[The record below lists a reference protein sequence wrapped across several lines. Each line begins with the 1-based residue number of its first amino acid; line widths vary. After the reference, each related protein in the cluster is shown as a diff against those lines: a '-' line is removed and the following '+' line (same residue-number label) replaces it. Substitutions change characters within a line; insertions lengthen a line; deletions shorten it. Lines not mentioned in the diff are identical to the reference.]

1 MELYDVMRT
10 TFAARE
16 FTGEPLP
23 DNVLDRI
30 LDNARFAP
38 SGGNRQAGHVI
49 VVRDAQTRESLVDAT
64 KPGARRYFAQIMA
77 GENPWNPITP
87 THVAPETTAAT
98 VVPESV
104 IEPIRTASVVLVV
117 CLDLRLVAATDQDLD
132 RIGVISGASI
142 YPLAWN
148 ILLAARA
155 EGFGGT
161 LTTMAVAQEP
171 KVRELLGIP
180 DTHAVAAVLPI
191 GRPVKQLTTLK
202 RNAVHEFVT
211 LERFDGDPCRW
222 VREISTASREIET
235 R

>member
-23 DNVLDRI
+23 DKVLDRI
-30 LDNARFAP
+30 LENARFAP

-49 VVRDAQTRESLVDAT
+49 VVRDQQTREGLIAAAQ
-64 KPGARRYFAQIMA
+64 PGARRYFAQITA
-77 GENPWNPITP
+77 GESPWNPVTP
-87 THVAPETTAAT
+87 TQVDPETIDAT
-98 VVPESV
+98 TVPASV
-104 IEPIRTASVVLVV
+104 SETLRTASVVLVV
-117 CLDLRLVAATDQDLD
+117 CVDLRLVAATDQELS
-132 RIGVISGASI
+132 RVGVISGASV
-142 YPLAWN
+142 YPLVWN

-180 DTHAVAAVLPI
+180 DTYAVAAVLPI
-191 GRPVKQLTTLK
+191 GKPIKQLTRLR
-202 RNAVHEFVT
+202 RNAVEEFVT
-211 LERFDGDPCRW
+211 LERFDGDPYRP
-222 VREISTASREIET
+222 EHG
-235 R
+235 

>member
-38 SGGNRQAGHVI
+38 SGGNRQAGHII
-49 VVRDAQTRESLVDAT
+49 VVRDHTTRAGLIEAT
-64 KPGARRYFAQIMA
+64 TAGARRYFAQIAA
-77 GENPWNPITP
+77 GESPWNPVSP
-87 THVAPETTAAT
+87 THVAPETIASTT
-98 VVPESV
+98 VPESV
-104 IEPIRTASVVLVV
+104 FEPLRTASVVLVV
-117 CLDLRLVAATDQDLD
+117 CVDLRLVAATDQGLD

-142 YPLAWN
+142 YPLVWN

-171 KVRELLGIP
+171 KVRELLDIP
-180 DTHAVAAVLPI
+180 DTYAVAAVLPI
-191 GRPVKQLTTLK
+191 GKPVKQLRKLR
-202 RNAVHEFVT
+202 RNTVDEFVT
-211 LERFDGDPCRW
+211 RERFGGDPYLPGDH
-222 VREISTASREIET
+222 
-235 R
+235 

>member
-16 FTGEPLP
+16 FTGEPLS
-23 DNVLDRI
+23 DKVLDRI
-30 LDNARFAP
+30 LENARFAP

-49 VVRDAQTRESLVDAT
+49 VVRDQRTREGLVAAAQ
-64 KPGARRYFAQIMA
+64 PGARRYFAQIMA
-77 GENPWNPITP
+77 GESPWNPVTP
-87 THVAPETTAAT
+87 TQVDQETIDATTIPASVAETL
-98 VVPESV
+98 
-104 IEPIRTASVVLVV
+104 RTASVVLVV
-117 CLDLRLVAATDQDLD
+117 CVDLRLVAATDQELN
-132 RIGVISGASI
+132 RVGVISGASV

-180 DTHAVAAVLPI
+180 ETYAVAAVLPI
-191 GRPVKQLTTLK
+191 GKPIKQLTRLR
-202 RNAVHEFVT
+202 RNAIEEFVT
-211 LERFDGDPCRW
+211 LERFDGDPYRP
-222 VREISTASREIET
+222 EHS
-235 R
+235 

>member
-23 DNVLDRI
+23 DNVLGRI

-38 SGGNRQAGHVI
+38 SGGNRQAGHII
-49 VVRDAQTRESLVDAT
+49 VVRDHETREHLAEAA
-64 KPGARRYFAQIMA
+64 KPGARRYFAQITA
-77 GENPWNPITP
+77 GEAPWNPVSP
-87 THVAPETTAAT
+87 TRVAAETIAAT
-98 VVPESV
+98 AVPESF
-104 IEPIRTASVVLVV
+104 IEPLRTASVVLVV
-117 CLDLRLVAATDQDLD
+117 CLDLRLVAATDQELD

-142 YPLAWN
+142 YPLVWN

-191 GRPVKQLTTLK
+191 GKPVKQLTKLK
-202 RNAVHEFVT
+202 RNAVDEFVT
-211 LERFDGDPCRW
+211 LEKFDGPL
-222 VREISTASREIET
+222 TPL
-235 R
+235 

>member
-38 SGGNRQAGHVI
+38 SGGNRQAGHII
-49 VVRDAQTRESLVDAT
+49 VVRDHTTRAGLIEAT
-64 KPGARRYFAQIMA
+64 TPGARRYFAQIAA
-77 GENPWNPITP
+77 GESPWNPVSP
-87 THVAPETTAAT
+87 TLVTPETVAAT
-98 VVPESV
+98 AVPESV
-104 IEPIRTASVVLVV
+104 FEPLRTASVVLVV
-117 CLDLRLVAATDQDLD
+117 CVDLRLVAATDQGLD

-142 YPLAWN
+142 YPLVWN

-161 LTTMAVAQEP
+161 LTTMVVAQEP

-180 DTHAVAAVLPI
+180 DAYAVAAVLPI
-191 GRPVKQLTTLK
+191 GKPVKQLKKLR
-202 RNAVHEFVT
+202 RNTVDEFVT
-211 LERFDGDPCRW
+211 RERFDGDPY
-222 VREISTASREIET
+222 REYHSR
-235 R
+235 

>member
-23 DNVLDRI
+23 DKVLDRI

-49 VVRDAQTRESLVDAT
+49 VVRDQRTREGLVEAAQ
-64 KPGARRYFAQIMA
+64 PGARRYFAQIMA
-77 GENPWNPITP
+77 GESPWNPVTP
-87 THVAPETTAAT
+87 TQVDQETIDATTVPASVAETL
-98 VVPESV
+98 
-104 IEPIRTASVVLVV
+104 RTASVVLVV
-117 CLDLRLVAATDQDLD
+117 CVDLRLVAATDQELN
-132 RIGVISGASI
+132 RVGVISGASV

-180 DTHAVAAVLPI
+180 ETYAVAAVLPI
-191 GRPVKQLTTLK
+191 GKPIKQLTRLR
-202 RNAVHEFVT
+202 RNAIEEFVT
-211 LERFDGDPCRW
+211 LERFDGDPYRP
-222 VREISTASREIET
+222 EHG
-235 R
+235 

>member
-23 DNVLDRI
+23 DKVLDRI

-49 VVRDAQTRESLVDAT
+49 VVRDQQAREGLIAAAQ
-64 KPGARRYFAQIMA
+64 PGARRYFAQIMA
-77 GENPWNPITP
+77 GESPWNPVTP
-87 THVAPETTAAT
+87 TQVDPETIDAT
-98 VVPESV
+98 TVPASV
-104 IEPIRTASVVLVV
+104 AETLRTASVVLVV
-117 CLDLRLVAATDQDLD
+117 CVDLRLVAATDQELS
-132 RIGVISGASI
+132 RVGVISGASV
-142 YPLAWN
+142 YPLVWN

-180 DTHAVAAVLPI
+180 DTYAVAAVLPI
-191 GRPVKQLTTLK
+191 GKPIKQLTRLR
-202 RNAVHEFVT
+202 RNAVEEFVT
-211 LERFDGDPCRW
+211 LERFDGNPYRP
-222 VREISTASREIET
+222 EHS
-235 R
+235 

>member
-16 FTGEPLP
+16 FTGEPLS
-23 DNVLDRI
+23 DKVLDRI
-30 LDNARFAP
+30 LENARFAP

-49 VVRDAQTRESLVDAT
+49 VVRDQQTREGLIAAAQ
-64 KPGARRYFAQIMA
+64 PGARRYFAQIMA
-77 GENPWNPITP
+77 GESPWNPVTP
-87 THVAPETTAAT
+87 TQVDQETIDATTVPASVAETL
-98 VVPESV
+98 
-104 IEPIRTASVVLVV
+104 RTASVVLVV
-117 CLDLRLVAATDQDLD
+117 CVDLRLVAATDQELN
-132 RIGVISGASI
+132 RVGVISGASV

-180 DTHAVAAVLPI
+180 ETYAVAAVLPI
-191 GRPVKQLTTLK
+191 GKPIKQLTRLR
-202 RNAVHEFVT
+202 RNAIEEFVT
-211 LERFDGDPCRW
+211 LERFDGDPYRP
-222 VREISTASREIET
+222 EHG
-235 R
+235 